1 MCFDQIEVDH
11 SLGSSSD
18 LSKQYI
24 NCYTTLSVA
33 ENIRRN
39 QGSTRYRW
47 RSYRRSCVVWMF
59 SWNVSIR
66 VLISDCLTDISHLWP
81 NKMCE
86 CTLSLYLVNIKDNK
100 YRIYVNWKLPQS
112 KVSSFEAIAKKFFRV
127 YAVGSWCCYSSSGKQ
142 CIVILCRN
150 STILY
155 PIRSLHRKLK
165 LFVLIGSLTGNPCR
179 HQHANQ

>member
-1 MCFDQIEVDH
+1 MRVFDLTSRCKYFVYYRISFSTRNKWSVRKENGRRAYVRKFDEMGQYILLFFVCFDQIEVDH

-24 NCYTTLSVA
+24 NCYPTLSVA

-86 CTLSLYLVNIKDNK
+86 CTLSLYLVNIKDNN
-100 YRIYVNWKLPQS
+100 I
-112 KVSSFEAIAKKFFRV
+112 VSM
-127 YAVGSWCCYSSSGKQ
+127 
-142 CIVILCRN
+142 
-150 STILY
+150 
-155 PIRSLHRKLK
+155 
-165 LFVLIGSLTGNPCR
+165 
-179 HQHANQ
+179 